1 MMSELKVKKKKR
13 LMEMVSCNVVNVR
26 KSKKWLMRTRG
37 DVNELTYKRRKN
49 ISHSRIAKDRT
60 VRKAKT
66 WLTIAGLE
74 KR

>member
-1 MMSELKVKKKKR
+1 MMSELKAKKKKR
-13 LMEMVSCNVVNVR
+13 LMKMVSCSVVNV
-26 KSKKWLMRTRG
+26 SKKWLMRTKG
-37 DVNELTYKRRKN
+37 DVNELTQKRRKN

-74 KR
+74 KQ